1 MATIEKPTTYP
12 APGQTG
18 SEVSLEERYENF
30 IGGHWVAPTNGEYR
44 DNPAPPTGEPFCQVA
59 HSSPEDIELALDAA
73 HAAKDAWGETSVG
86 ERAAIAF
93 GGYQGL
99 GSRSRDSQDDARPL
113 HADQVHAG
121 QLRPEAAGLLL
132 GR

>member
-93 GGYQGL
+93 GGYKVSGVGRETHKMMLDHYTQTKCMLVSYDPKPL
-99 GSRSRDSQDDARPL
+99 GFF
-113 HADQVHAG
+113 
-121 QLRPEAAGLLL
+121 
-132 GR
+132 